1 MVYTD
6 AARMK
11 AINQKFTDE
20 IAKDESNW
28 IRFRIVFLNMVVS
41 SSFLAGYSMQG
52 FYFLVIMGIS
62 ALLTPI
68 CMFTTTTGWLY
79 ELTHGMV
86 FLKLIDAVY
95 MGRHERNLNY
105 EEETWRML

>member
-1 MVYTD
+1 
-6 AARMK
+6 
-11 AINQKFTDE
+11 
-20 IAKDESNW
+20 
-28 IRFRIVFLNMVVS
+28 MVVS
-41 SSFLAGYSMQG
+41 NSFLAGYSMQG

-62 ALLTPI
+62 GLLTPI
-68 CMFTTTTGWLY
+68 CMFYTYTGWLY

-105 EEETWRML
+105 EEETWRMLQDIVRCPELCKALTGSNCRGSLDPKLDDLDEE